1 MKVQKRQYRW
11 DLPFLIGV
19 TGSIGSGKSTV
30 ARLFG
35 RLGAVVVELDR
46 VGHDILEDED
56 VKQKLVKSFGDD
68 ILSPDGHVDR
78 KALADVAFSTLEAV
92 SLLNTITHP
101 KIEKKLRE
109 MVMIEAEKKTEFLV
123 VESPLLMEA
132 GNGDFFD
139 VVVLVVADLTKR
151 IQRVKERGWSEEELK
166 RRERFFMDEEKK
178 IQLAD
183 IVIDNDGSIED
194 LWE

>member
-1 MKVQKRQYRW
+1 M
-11 DLPFLIGV
+11 
-19 TGSIGSGKSTV
+19 

-35 RLGAVVVELDR
+35 KLGAVVVELDR

-92 SLLNTITHP
+92 GLLNAITHP
-101 KIEKKLRE
+101 KIEKKLQEIVR
-109 MVMIEAEKKTEFLV
+109 IETEKGTEFLV
-123 VESPLLMEA
+123 VESPLLMET

-139 VVVLVVADLTKR
+139 VVVLVVADFTKR
-151 IQRVKERGWSEEELK
+151 IQRVRERGWGEEELY

-183 IVIDNDGSIED
+183 IVIDNNGSVDD
-194 LWE
+194 LWKKVKETWSFITSLRDTYRSMK